1 MGSTKTQQLPITTQF
16 FAGLILEMTSEL
28 HAGDTLVCTDAAVFR
43 DAL

>member
-1 MGSTKTQQLPITTQF
+1 VASSETQQLPITKQF